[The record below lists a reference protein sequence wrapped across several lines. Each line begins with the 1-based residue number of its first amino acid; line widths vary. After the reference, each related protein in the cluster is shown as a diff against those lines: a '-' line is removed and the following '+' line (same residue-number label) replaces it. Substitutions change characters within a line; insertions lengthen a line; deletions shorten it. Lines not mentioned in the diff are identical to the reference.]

1 MVVELIRV
9 VRREYKSILIVVLLV
24 GLAGLAYIYPFH
36 THFRFT
42 VSVAVLATLLLY
54 FPRLPTFTTAVLS
67 GIAIFIGRS
76 AVQMTFDPVG
86 LTQVMMINSPAIV
99 YYISYGACFQALR
112 IRRLVDNLPA
122 LILFLSVSDV
132 FSNIVELLTRGEPLK
147 GNPETVFSSLVGVAV
162 LRAVLAVGAYYVLRR
177 YQAFV
182 LAEEQV
188 ARYTELTVMIAQLK
202 AELYYLKKSSQ
213 DIEQVMEDS
222 YWLYKRLY
230 TRDSADSDAAQAL
243 AVARNIHEVKKDYSR
258 VVTGIE
264 NILQPSATLHGLR
277 LAEIFFVIE
286 QNTRR
291 YLAGHDKNI
300 AISFKHEYDFVTDQ
314 HYAIVSILDDL
325 IINAIEACG
334 DTGAIRVTERA
345 SAGEIVFAVEDNGC
359 GIKAEDFDLLFEVG
373 YSTKFCPETGKMSTG
388 LGLSHVKNLTE
399 MLAGTVELESE
410 VGRMTKFTVRLPV
423 RSIVL
428 PGEWAEEGGT

>member
-1 MVVELIRV
+1 MELIRV
-9 VRREYKSILIVVLLV
+9 VRREYKSILVVVLLV

-54 FPRLPTFTTAVLS
+54 FPRLPIFTTAVLS
-67 GIAIFIGRS
+67 GVAIFVGRS
-76 AVQMTFDPVG
+76 VVQLAFAPAGFLEVV
-86 LTQVMMINSPAIV
+86 LINSPSIV
-99 YYISYGACFQALR
+99 YYISYGACFQGLG
-112 IRRLVDNLPA
+112 IRRMVDNLPA
-122 LILFLSVSDV
+122 LILLLSVSDV
-132 FSNIVELLTRGEPLK
+132 FSNLVELLTRGDPLR

-162 LRAVLAVGAYYVLRR
+162 LRAVLAVGAYYALRR

-188 ARYTELTVMIAQLK
+188 ARYTALTVMIAQLK

-230 TRDSADSDAAQAL
+230 ARDSADPDAAQAL

-264 NILQPSATLHGLR
+264 NILHPSATLHGLR
-277 LAEIFFVIE
+277 LKEIFFIIE
-286 QNTRR
+286 QNIRR
-291 YLAGHDKNI
+291 YLAGLDKNI
-300 AISFKHEYDFVTDQ
+300 AISFAYELDFVTDQ
-314 HYAIVSILDDL
+314 HYTIVSILDDL

-334 DTGAIRVTERA
+334 DTGIIRVTERA
-345 SAGEIVFAVEDNGC
+345 AEGEIVFVVEDNGC

-373 YSTKFCPETGKMSTG
+373 YSTKFCPVTGKMSTG
-388 LGLSHVKNLTE
+388 LGLSHVRNLTE
-399 MLAGTVELESE
+399 MMEGTVQVESGA
-410 VGRMTKFTVRLPV
+410 GRLTKFTVTLPKKN
-423 RSIVL
+423 IVL
-428 PGEWAEEGGT
+428 PGEWAEEGGA

>member
-1 MVVELIRV
+1 MAVELIRI
-9 VRREYKSILIVVLLV
+9 VRREYKSILVVVLLV

-54 FPRLPTFTTAVLS
+54 FPRLPVFTTAILS
-67 GIAIFIGRS
+67 GIAITVGRS
-76 AVQMTFDPVG
+76 AFQLTFDPVG
-86 LTQVMMINSPAIV
+86 FIDVVLINSPSII
-99 YYISYGACFQALR
+99 YYISYGACFQALG
-112 IRRLVDNLPA
+112 IRRMVDNLPA
-122 LILFLSVSDV
+122 LILLLSVSDV
-132 FSNIVELLTRGEPLK
+132 FSNLVELLTRGDPLK
-147 GNPETVFSSLVGVAV
+147 GNPENVFSSLVGVAV
-162 LRAVLAVGAYYVLRR
+162 LRAVLAVGAYYALRR
-177 YQAFV
+177 YQTFV

-188 ARYTELTVMIAQLK
+188 ARYTALTVMIAQLK

-230 TRDSADSDAAQAL
+230 ARDSADPDAAQAL

-264 NILQPSATLHGLR
+264 NILHPSSTLHGLS
-277 LAEIFFVIE
+277 LAEIFFIIE

-291 YLAGHDKNI
+291 YLTGIDKNI
-300 AISFKHEYDFVTDQ
+300 TISFEHEFDFVTDH

-334 DTGAIRVTERA
+334 DTGMIRVTERA
-345 SAGEIVFAVEDNGC
+345 AAGEIVFAVEDNGC

-373 YSTKFCPETGKMSTG
+373 YSTKFCPVTGKMSTG

-399 MLAGTVELESE
+399 MLSGTVK
-410 VGRMTKFTVRLPV
+410 VGSGTGRLTTFTVTLPM
-423 RSIVL
+423 RSIAL
-428 PGEWAEEGGT
+428 PGEWAGEGGA

>member
-1 MVVELIRV
+1 VELIRV
-9 VRREYKSILIVVLLV
+9 VKREHKSIMVVVFLV

-54 FPRLPTFTTAVLS
+54 FPRLPVFTTAVLS
-67 GIAIFIGRS
+67 GVAIFIGRS
-76 AVQMTFDPVG
+76 AVQMTFDPVDF
-86 LTQVMMINSPAIV
+86 LQVMIINSPAIV
-99 YYISYGACFQALR
+99 YYISYGACFQGLG
-112 IRRLVDNLPA
+112 IRQMVNNLPA
-122 LILFLSVSDV
+122 MVLFLSVSDV
-132 FSNIVELLTRGEPLK
+132 FSNLVELLTRGDPLQ

-162 LRAVLAVGAYYVLRR
+162 LRAVLAVGVYYALKR

-213 DIEQVMEDS
+213 DIERVMENS
-222 YWLYKRLY
+222 YWLYKRLHA
-230 TRDSADSDAAQAL
+230 RDSGDPDAAQAL

-258 VVTGIE
+258 VVAGIE
-264 NILQPSATLHGLR
+264 NILHPSSTLHGLR
-277 LAEIFFVIE
+277 LEEIFFVIE

-291 YLAGHDKNI
+291 YLAAIDKNI
-300 AISFKHEYDFVTDQ
+300 TISFAHEYDFVTDQ

-334 DTGAIRVTERA
+334 DIGIIRVTERA
-345 SAGEIVFAVEDNGC
+345 SAGEIIFAVEDNGC
-359 GIKAEDFDLLFEVG
+359 GIKAEDFELLFEVG
-373 YSTKFCPETGKMSTG
+373 YSTKFSPETGKMSTG

-399 MLAGTVELESE
+399 MMGGTVSVESE
-410 VGRMTKFTVRLPV
+410 MNRLTRFTVTLPLHRIV
-423 RSIVL
+423 R
-428 PGEWAEEGGT
+428 PGEWAGEGGA